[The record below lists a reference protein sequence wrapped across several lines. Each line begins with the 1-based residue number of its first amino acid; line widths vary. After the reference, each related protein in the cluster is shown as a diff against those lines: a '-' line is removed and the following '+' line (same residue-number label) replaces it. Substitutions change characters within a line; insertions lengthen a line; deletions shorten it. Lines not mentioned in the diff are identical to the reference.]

1 MRKRACADR
10 ALSLPNWNVRVS
22 ANDLSARGLAPNSCV
37 PCRTMHP
44 ILNATNH
51 CHGGDSPLTCAR
63 ARVMVRYGIYSAFSQ
78 EGVPHRMEAANRL
91 QRSRLAL
98 VTLGHFLNDSYGSFF
113 APILPILI
121 EKLSLS
127 LTAASGLAAIPS
139 ITSALF
145 QPLYGMASDRIRGR
159 FFIILGPLLSVVC
172 MGALG
177 VVPHAFFVA
186 LLLLL
191 AGLGSAAFH
200 PQAVAAA
207 GTVSGARRGFGIAV
221 FTFGGSLGFAVGPLA
236 IIGAVHFLGLDRSYY
251 IILPGLL
258 GVLVLVVALQVPTG
272 KIDYARTASLVEA
285 FKGVQ
290 GPMAL
295 LCTVAVL
302 REVTRLVIATFLPIV
317 FAMQGRSLVAGGL
330 TLSLFSLAGALGGMV
345 GGALSDGWGRKRIIA
360 GSGLLC
366 VPFLYGVLH
375 TEGLLALVCLALG
388 AGTLSGANSV
398 VIAMAR
404 ELVPSRAGTASSLV
418 MGLG

>member
-1 MRKRACADR
+1 
-10 ALSLPNWNVRVS
+10 
-22 ANDLSARGLAPNSCV
+22 
-37 PCRTMHP
+37 
-44 ILNATNH
+44 
-51 CHGGDSPLTCAR
+51 
-63 ARVMVRYGIYSAFSQ
+63 
-78 EGVPHRMEAANRL
+78 MEAANRL

-113 APILPILI
+113 APILPVLI

-177 VVPHAFFVA
+177 VVPHAFFAA

-207 GTVSGARRGFGIAV
+207 GTVSGAHRGFGIAV
-221 FTFGGSLGFAVGPLA
+221 FTFGGSLGFAIGPLA
-236 IIGAVHFLGLDRSYY
+236 IIGAVHFW
-251 IILPGLL
+251 GLL

-295 LCTVAVL
+295 LFTVAVL

-398 VIAMAR
+398 VIAMAQ

-418 MGLG
+418 MGLGWGVAGIVLMGFGSLAEVIGMPRTLDLTMTVPLLAFGLSLWLPHHGALPHARVARVGEFALHEE